1 MRTAVP
7 GQFQSD
13 LEGRRVSASEELESL
28 AVKYAKE
35 AIQLEGK
42 GSRRIAAT
50 KYQRAIEVLLKLCS
64 LYPAAPQNKLYME
77 HAEAYRKRVQEL
89 QSDSEPNSRPVES
102 ADGKDS
108 KNIKFDQWV
117 LTEKPDI
124 SWDDIADLEKPKRAI
139 EESIVFP
146 VRRPDLFP
154 LGWPRGIL
162 FFGPPGCGKTLLAA
176 AVASEIKG
184 VFFCADAASLM
195 SKWLGESER
204 NVSQLF
210 AKARENAEKGQPAI
224 VFIDEIDSLM
234 GVRGEEVGGEVRVRN
249 QFLKEMDGILDKKRN
264 YHVYLI
270 GATNKPWVL
279 DEPFIRRF
287 QKRIYVPL
295 PDIKA
300 RMDMFQIYAHDLKL
314 DNNVDFAEL
323 ARVTEGYSGGDI
335 RDLFQSTQLK
345 VVRNFFTHGNVT
357 DLASVPDPIT
367 MEDFQSIVTGRRP
380 SVSQTILKRY
390 YDWDESFKAS

>member
-1 MRTAVP
+1 
-7 GQFQSD
+7 

-124 SWDDIADLEKPKRAI
+124 SWDDIADLEKPKRDI

-357 DLASVPDPIT
+357 DLSSVPDPIT